1 MSSIATSSP
10 HSRLRVLAIA
20 GSLRRDSYNRALLQA
35 AASLAPPALSIDC
48 FDGLADVPMFDED
61 LEAEGPARDPA
72 GVIALRRRVSA
83 ADALLIATPEYN
95 QSIPGVLKNAIDW
108 LSRDRPEAVLAGKP
122 VAILGATA
130 GRWGTRLAQAA
141 LRHTLY
147 ATEAQVMPAP
157 SVFLAD
163 AASLFDAGG
172 ALTDPRAR
180 AAIRALVEAFGFWIE
195 RCRQPV

>member
-1 MSSIATSSP
+1 MSSTAIAP
-10 HSRLRVLAIA
+10 SRSTVRVLAIA
-20 GSLRRDSYNRALLQA
+20 GSLRRHSYNRALLQA
-35 AASLAPPALSIDC
+35 AASLAPPSLSIEL
-48 FDGLADVPMFDED
+48 FDDLADVPLFDED
-61 LEAEGPARDPA
+61 LEAHGPAGDPA

-108 LSRDRPEAVLAGKP
+108 LSRERPEAVLAGKP

-147 ATEAQVMPAP
+147 ASEALVMPAP

-163 AASLFDAGG
+163 AATLFDAEG
-172 ALTDPRAR
+172 ALADARAR
-180 AAIRALVEAFGFWIE
+180 AATGRLVEAFALWIE
-195 RCRQPV
+195 RCRQPA